1 MDGSRAIG
9 FNAQNFSRTTMTAIQ
24 AAEASQPSIVA
35 PTRRLMSLDALRGFD
50 MFWIVGGEE
59 IVHALYKAWP
69 HGPLRLL
76 DAQMD
81 HKAWNGVAF
90 YDLIFPLFVFIVG
103 ASLVF
108 SVTKMIERNGKAA
121 ALKRIF
127 VRSLVLYLLGVF
139 FYGGLAKGVEGVRWM
154 GVLQRISLS
163 YFFAGMIFCTFRLRG
178 MIAICVSL
186 LLGYWALMAFVPI
199 RDIHLT
205 PGNIARLARQS
216 GDEPT
221 AAYFEAKDSPNAST
235 IKDSPAWAGARRLFY
250 ATTNWVSGKYD
261 EGANLANHI
270 DFQYLPGRKWDVFF
284 DPEGFLSTIPAV
296 ATCLLGVFAGLL
308 LGNARVPDQRK
319 VIILAGAGIAC
330 VGLGFLWGQQFPVIK
345 KIWSS
350 SYVLVAGGYACLFLA
365 AFYLVVEIWGW
376 RKWCVPFVWIGMNPI
391 TIYLVFNLAPFD
403 EFAER
408 LLGGPIKQALGSGGV
423 LAVNVLVVAMMFAFV
438 RFLYKR
444 QIFLRL

>member
-1 MDGSRAIG
+1 
-9 FNAQNFSRTTMTAIQ
+9 MTDLRP
-24 AAEASQPSIVA
+24 AEASQPSVA
-35 PTRRLMSLDALRGFD
+35 GPTRRLMSLDALRGFD

-69 HGPLRLL
+69 HAPIHML
-76 DAQMD
+76 DVQMD
-81 HKAWNGVAF
+81 HTVWEGVTF

-108 SVTKMIERNGKAA
+108 SVTKMIERSGKAA

-127 VRSLVLYLLGVF
+127 FRSLVLYLLGVF
-139 FYGGLAKGVEGVRWM
+139 FYGGLAKGLDHVRWM
-154 GVLQRISLS
+154 GVLQRIALS
-163 YFFAGMIFCTFRLRG
+163 YFFAGVIFCTFRLRG
-178 MIAICVSL
+178 MIAICASL
-186 LLGYWALMAFVPI
+186 LLGYWALMTFVPI
-199 RDIHLT
+199 RDIQLT

-216 GDEPT
+216 GDEQT
-221 AAYFEAKDSPNAST
+221 AAYFESKDSPNPSM

-250 ATTNWVSGKYD
+250 STTNWVRGKYA

-270 DFQYLPGRKWDVFF
+270 DFQYLPGRKWDIFF
-284 DPEGFLSTIPAV
+284 DPEGLLSTIPAV

-308 LGNARVPDQRK
+308 LRNTGVPDQRK
-319 VIILAGAGIAC
+319 VLILAGAGIAS

-350 SYVLVAGGYACLFLA
+350 SYVLVAGGYASLFLA
-365 AFYLVVEIWGW
+365 AFYQIVEVWGW

-391 TIYLVFNLAPFD
+391 TIYLVFNLVQFD

-408 LLGGPIKQALGSGGV
+408 LIGGPVKLALGSWGP
-423 LAVNVLVVAMMFAFV
+423 LAINFLVVAMMFAFV

>member
-1 MDGSRAIG
+1 
-9 FNAQNFSRTTMTAIQ
+9 MTAIQ

-139 FYGGLAKGVEGVRWM
+139 VYGGLAKGVEGVRWM

-199 RDIHLT
+199 RDIQLT

-403 EFAER
+403 ELAER